1 MICCG
6 SNSCDY
12 DNLEPSTL
20 ESPQLRRYSPLLESA
35 LLPIKDVVS
44 GEWKAVP
51 DIWKSVAEKYGDKV
65 ALVDPYHD
73 PPSVM
78 TYKEL
83 EQEILNF
90 SEGLRTIGLNPD
102 EKIALFADNSCRWL
116 VADQGI
122 MATGAVNVVR
132 GSKSSDEE
140 ILQIYSHSESVA
152 VVVDTP
158 EFFNRLAEILF
169 PTAEIRFI
177 ILLWGDKSILD
188 SKMLSKIPIF
198 NYEDIEDLGE
208 KSRDSLLNSMERGQ
222 HSYETIRPDD
232 VATLVYTSGTSST
245 PKAVMLTHQN
255 ILHQIENLREIVPA
269 EPGDRFLSMLPPW
282 HMYERSAEYF
292 MFSCGIQ
299 QVYTTVRKL
308 KVFAIQKQIS
318 SSSAARKFFASSLIK
333 ISFLYME
340 AKRVYQGKVL
350 TEQKEELHLVS
361 VTLEWVRARVVA
373 VLLWPLHTLAT
384 ILVYRKIYSTIG
396 IRKAGISGGGSLPM
410 HIDRFF
416 EAIGLT
422 LQNGYGLTETSPVIA
437 ARRPDCN
444 VLGTIGHPIKHTEIK
459 VVDPET
465 GQILS
470 NGSKG
475 IIKVRG
481 PQVMKGYYKNSSS
494 TNQALDKDGWFN
506 TGDIGWIA
514 PKNTMGRSRQCGGMI
529 VIEGRAKDTIVL
541 SSGENVEPSELEE
554 AAGRSNLI
562 KQIVVIGQDQRRL
575 GALIVPDKEELVL
588 AAKRLSGTHSTSSE
602 LSADEVNRM
611 IRGELSTWTSGRSF
625 QIGPI
630 LILDEPFTIDNGLM
644 TSTMKVRRDAVVD
657 RFKDQIAKMYE
668 KDI

>member
-90 SEGLRTIGLNPD
+90 SEGLRTIGLSPD

-177 ILLWGDKSILD
+177 ILLWVTNQFWTVRCYPRYQFLVTRIL
-188 SKMLSKIPIF
+188 KTWVK
-198 NYEDIEDLGE
+198 
-208 KSRDSLLNSMERGQ
+208 KA

-602 LSADEVNRM
+602 LSADED
-611 IRGELSTWTSGRSF
+611 IGRSF

-657 RFKDQIAKMYE
+657 RYKDQIAKMYK